1 MFCRMSATDIVPAH
15 LLPILEAPNYGF
27 LGTIRP
33 DDTVQVNP
41 MWFDFD
47 GETLRFTHTTKRAKY
62 RNLQHNPSM
71 SLAIINHEDVFGYV
85 ELRGKLIEVIPD
97 PTGDFYVHLGKR
109 YGNPDQLPPP
119 DSADRVILVMSIEH
133 VASK

>member
-1 MFCRMSATDIVPAH
+1 MFGGMSATDIIPAH
-15 LLPILEAPNYGF
+15 LIPLLEGPNYAF

-71 SLAIINHEDVFGYV
+71 SLAILNDENVFNYIEV
-85 ELRGKLIEVIPD
+85 RGKLIEVVPD
-97 PTGDFYVHLGKR
+97 PTGEFYVHLGKR
-109 YGNPDQLPPP
+109 YGNPDQQPPA

-133 VASK
+133 YTTQ